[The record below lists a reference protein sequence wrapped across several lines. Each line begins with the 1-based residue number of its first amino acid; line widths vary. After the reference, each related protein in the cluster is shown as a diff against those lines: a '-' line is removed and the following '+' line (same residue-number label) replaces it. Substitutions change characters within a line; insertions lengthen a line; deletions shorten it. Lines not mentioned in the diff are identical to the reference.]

1 MPGVEPCKPKASF
14 SRNVPNK
21 DKIMICNMMGVK
33 VVEAQSKSLGF
44 PIPFGRSK
52 KVVFSLHG
60 LSLEEGERMER
71 KIRIKG

>member
-33 VVEAQSKSLGF
+33 VLEAQSKSLGF
-44 PIPFGRSK
+44 PIPFAWTEFGR
-52 KVVFSLHG
+52 
-60 LSLEEGERMER
+60 R
-71 KIRIKG
+71 